1 LELRAFIQPLV
12 SLEDHPS
19 CYPTT
24 RTPVQPL
31 FYQSSAVVM
40 DTSFELSQY
49 AFDPEFPVSLE
60 EISSNDSEME
70 LYTAT
75 GDEGKRSTKTMS
87 RILMRLVPRRKV
99 NLMLFHSIDGLC
111 QEIHEKRL
119 SRYWLHYN
127 LWLIEVYSVELIHM

>member
-75 GDEGKRSTKTMS
+75 GDEGKPFRLLRVHLYKQKKPDFGHILYHSATEHENDEQNSDETSSTKKSKFDAFPFHRWLMS
-87 RILMRLVPRRKV
+87 R
-99 NLMLFHSIDGLC
+99 NT
-111 QEIHEKRL
+111 
-119 SRYWLHYN
+119 
-127 LWLIEVYSVELIHM
+127 